1 MSDPPEAADPQLLL
15 GALRRESVARRP
27 VWLMRQAGRCL
38 PEYRKLRERH
48 SFEELSRSPE
58 LAAEVTQL
66 PLRRF
71 AFDAAIVFADLVSPL
86 PSLGLAP
93 RFAPGPVFD
102 QPLRSAA
109 AICALPDPD
118 RVPLEAI
125 APEVTAT
132 LRLVRRDLPP
142 QIALL
147 GFGGAPLT
155 LAAYLVE
162 GRGGDTGFPALRA
175 LARADP
181 RAFHLLLDK
190 LSRLVARYLV
200 AQRNAGA
207 DVVQI
212 FDSWGGLF
220 SRRDWHELVRP
231 HLLQMLEEVGR
242 AGVPRILYLHAA
254 PHLVDSFARL
264 PCEALG
270 VDWRTD
276 LELLRI
282 DYPDLPLQGNLDPA
296 ILLAG
301 PGPTAAAAS
310 YLLRRVPRRGHIVN
324 LGHGVLP
331 DTPLESIDALLEVV
345 RTEPATRCGS
355 EAMKQ

>member
-1 MSDPPEAADPQLLL
+1 
-15 GALRRESVARRP
+15 
-27 VWLMRQAGRCL
+27 MRQAGRCL
-38 PEYRKLRERH
+38 PEYRRLRERH

-58 LAAEVTQL
+58 LAAEVTLL

-71 AFDAAIVFADLVSPL
+71 AYDAAIVFADLVSPL
-86 PSLGLAP
+86 PALGLRP
-93 RFAPGPVFD
+93 RFAPGPVFEE
-102 QPLRSAA
+102 PLRTAA
-109 AICALPDPD
+109 AIAALPDPD

-125 APEVTAT
+125 APEVTAA
-132 LRLVRRDLPP
+132 LALARRDLPP
-142 QIALL
+142 HLALL

-162 GRGGDTGFPALRA
+162 GSGGDSGFPALRA
-175 LARADP
+175 LARSDP

-200 AQRNAGA
+200 AQHRAGA
-207 DVVQI
+207 DVVQV
-212 FDSWGGLF
+212 FDSWAGLF
-220 SRRDWHELVRP
+220 SRRDWQELVRP

-282 DYPDLPLQGNLDPA
+282 DYPELPLQGNLDPA

-301 PGPTAAAAS
+301 PAVTAAATG
-310 YLLRRVPRRGHIVN
+310 YLLRHVPRRGHVVN

-331 DTPLESIDALLEVV
+331 DTPLESIDALLETV
-345 RTEPATRCGS
+345 RHEPEPRGV
-355 EAMKQ
+355 